1 MLPSAITTF
10 FKTQNL
16 SNLKI
21 IAKALKA
28 KLLVN
33 SDYYGTTFG
42 LAIPVIEVMKKGSN
56 KSRSS

>member
-1 MLPSAITTF
+1 MLPSAVTIF
-10 FKTQNL
+10 SKTQNL

-42 LAIPVIEVMKKGSN
+42 LAMPVIEVMKKGSN
-56 KSRSS
+56 KSHSS